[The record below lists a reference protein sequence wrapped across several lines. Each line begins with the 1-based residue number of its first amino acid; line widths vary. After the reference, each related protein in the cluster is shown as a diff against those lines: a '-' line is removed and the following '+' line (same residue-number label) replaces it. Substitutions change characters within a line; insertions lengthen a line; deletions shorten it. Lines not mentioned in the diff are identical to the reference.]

1 MVQRWSGNRGQR
13 KDFLLPP
20 GLEHRS
26 SGLYSGI
33 MLTECRA
40 LRRMYPIICDTCNQ
54 PHMEDDRLMKIF
66 FDENLKKEFGLLRL
80 RWENYIKMDFE
91 EIRFEVT
98 D

>member
-1 MVQRWSGNRGQR
+1 
-13 KDFLLPP
+13 
-20 GLEHRS
+20 
-26 SGLYSGI
+26 
-33 MLTECRA
+33 
-40 LRRMYPIICDTCNQ
+40 
-54 PHMEDDRLMKIF
+54 MEDDRLMKIF